1 MKHAYLFCKRLGKN
15 LPFLMFINGFILAS
29 ILYFFIQ
36 SRYENGLFSVI
47 KTDIETHLG
56 PDDTHDSVVVKAM
69 HVCHDLMS
77 NRQSTF
83 AHPTTDL
90 TLGPAAGLF
99 HSTSVDLMTAKGACG
114 SFSEVLARIIT
125 TFHYPVRIAQMKAGG
140 VFAAHNVVEAYT
152 GTHWVLL
159 DPIFNVYFVDRNHHL
174 ASFNDVRQ
182 DWSYYSRQV
191 PVGYDMKYRYEDVR
205 YTNFSKVPLV
215 GPAIEKLLVLIAGKE
230 YAGGISLR
238 VIFIDTWQIYLQLAI
253 LLESLLLLAVIR
265 IYIRSRF
272 FPSPNTPI
280 TIKNLTKYVK
290 LSTGAPS

>member
-1 MKHAYLFCKRLGKN
+1 MKQAYLFCKRLGKN

-36 SRYENGLFSVI
+36 SKYEHGLFAVI
-47 KTDIETHLG
+47 KTDIESHLG
-56 PDDTHDSVVVKAM
+56 PDDTQDSVVVKAM
-69 HVCHDLMS
+69 HICHDLMS
-77 NRQSTF
+77 NRQATF
-83 AHPTTDL
+83 AQPTTDL
-90 TLGPAAGLF
+90 SLGPSAGVF

-159 DPIFNVYFVDRNHHL
+159 DPIFNLYFIDRNNHL

-182 DWSYYSRQV
+182 DWTYYAKQV
-191 PVGYDMKYRYEDVR
+191 PAGYNMKYRYEDVR
-205 YTNFSKVPLV
+205 YTNFSKIPLI

-230 YAGGISLR
+230 YADGISLR
-238 VIFIDTWQIYLQLAI
+238 VIFIDTWQIYLQFAI
-253 LLESLLLLAVIR
+253 LLESLMLLAVIR